1 MNDNWVLLAGLTDHE
16 AAAIEIM
23 VNMTWRD
30 QRCITL
36 RRDLSLSIPEQTVQ
50 AKACRYCVIDLFS
63 LGLRKHSPDNE
74 VLLLQFLA
82 GRSAVLLVRGSGS
95 GWFDALLP
103 LQPGQHITCLS
114 MPYTSIA
121 LRDALQKIKNA
132 NAADAQRTPAAAQPS
147 ARQPV
152 HAAASATSASS
163 AGATQPRVTDDAAAE
178 RPRAEAMPSRSAPSR
193 SAPSPAPAPA
203 TAPAPMP
210 AWRRA
215 LQLAERLHAERSA
228 RQPAAAQQP
237 APPPAPSARPTPNP
251 PREPIAPTP
260 PQPVANRPANRPASH
275 PARSAQAPARSI
287 AAAPPDQTGAAESLS
302 VAPPAV
308 PLSAQA
314 MGLRTGAWAQL
325 LRTLPALKGVAL
337 ADFIGQTLQ
346 DTLGEGLQLWRIGP
360 VVCLVHVRQG
370 WMATTAP
377 AATLQKMVHTPGLLQ
392 RVQRQSLPADEL
404 PSAVQQFF
412 GQSFERMQRPLDVLA
427 WDLLSES
434 LDGLTLQAQDDF
446 TLQLRSFPNFPHLTR
461 SDPLDVQLAAICA
474 RIPQSVHD
482 LLRAFPRHEQAVL
495 RFITLSVAC
504 GLAVVLDTPAHQ
516 HKDTPSPD
524 QAATAKPTPAAAPPA
539 AAPAPASGAAKARRG
554 FFKSLLDKLF

>member
-36 RRDLSLSIPEQTVQ
+36 RRDLSLSIPEQTAQ

-114 MPYTSIA
+114 MPYSSIA
-121 LRDALQKIKNA
+121 LREALQKIKNA
-132 NAADAQRTPAAAQPS
+132 NAADAQRMPAAAQPS
-147 ARQPV
+147 AQQP
-152 HAAASATSASS
+152 ASDAAPASSAASAEPVAPSVTAASA
-163 AGATQPRVTDDAAAE
+163 AGKPAL
-178 RPRAEAMPSRSAPSR
+178 SAPSP
-193 SAPSPAPAPA
+193 APSPAPAP
-203 TAPAPMP
+203 TPAPMP

-228 RQPAAAQQP
+228 RNTQSLHSKRQPAAAPQP
-237 APPPAPSARPTPNP
+237 APPPAH
-251 PREPIAPTP
+251 EPIAPTAS
-260 PQPVANRPANRPASH
+260 QAAAHRTAHHPASR
-275 PARSAQAPARSI
+275 PGNAQPPARSI
-287 AAAPPDQTGAAESLS
+287 AALPSQTEAAESLS
-302 VAPPAV
+302 VAPPTV
-308 PLSAQA
+308 PLTAQA
-314 MGLRTGAWAQL
+314 LGLRTGAWAKL
-325 LRTLPALKGVAL
+325 LRALPALKDVAL

-346 DTLGEGLQLWRIGP
+346 GPLGEGLQLWRIGP

-370 WMATTAP
+370 WLATAAP
-377 AATLQKMVHTPGLLQ
+377 PATLQKMVHTTGLLQ
-392 RVQRQSLPADEL
+392 SVERHPLPAEQL
-404 PSAVQQFF
+404 HSAAQKFF
-412 GQSFERMQRPLDVLA
+412 GQNFQRLQKPLDVLA

-446 TLQLRSFPNFPHLTR
+446 TLQLRCFPNFPHLTR

-495 RFITLSVAC
+495 RFVALSVAC
-504 GLAVVLDTPAHQ
+504 GLAVVLEDAPAAAQ
-516 HKDTPSPD
+516 KPSAPGPD
-524 QAATAKPTPAAAPPA
+524 QAAAAKPPAPATPA

>member
-23 VNMTWRD
+23 INMSWRD
-30 QRCITL
+30 QHCITL
-36 RRDLSLSIPEQTVQ
+36 RRELSLSIPEQTAQ

-74 VLLLQFLA
+74 AQLLQFLA

-103 LQPGQHITCLS
+103 LPPGQHIIFLS
-114 MPYTSIA
+114 MPYSSIA
-121 LRDALQKIKNA
+121 LREALQKIKNA
-132 NAADAQRTPAAAQPS
+132 NAADAPRMPAAAQPS
-147 ARQPV
+147 AQQP
-152 HAAASATSASS
+152 ASAAAPASSAASAGPA
-163 AGATQPRVTDDAAAE
+163 
-178 RPRAEAMPSRSAPSR
+178 APSVTAA
-193 SAPSPAPAPA
+193 SAAGRPALSAPAPAPVPA
-203 TAPAPMP
+203 PAPAPMP

-228 RQPAAAQQP
+228 RNTQSPHNTPSAPSPHSERQPAAAPQQP
-237 APPPAPSARPTPNP
+237 APPPA
-251 PREPIAPTP
+251 REPIAPAA
-260 PQPVANRPANRPASH
+260 PQPAANRPAQRMGSGATPPS
-275 PARSAQAPARSI
+275 PT
-287 AAAPPDQTGAAESLS
+287 AAAQSLS

-314 MGLRTGAWAQL
+314 MGLRTGAWAKL

-346 DTLGEGLQLWRIGP
+346 GALGEGLQLWRIGP
-360 VVCLVHVRQG
+360 VVCLVQVRQG
-370 WMATTAP
+370 WLATAAP
-377 AATLQKMVHTPGLLQ
+377 TATLQKMVHTPGLLQ
-392 RVQRQSLPADEL
+392 RVERQPLPAEQL
-404 PSAVQQFF
+404 PSAAQQFF
-412 GQSFERMQRPLDVLA
+412 GPAFERMQKPLDVLA

-446 TLQLRSFPNFPHLTR
+446 TLQLRCFPNFPHLTR
-461 SDPLDVQLAAICA
+461 SNPLDVQLAAICA

-495 RFITLSVAC
+495 RFVALSVAC
-504 GLAVVLDTPAHQ
+504 GLAVVLDEPAA
-516 HKDTPSPD
+516 PAS
-524 QAATAKPTPAAAPPA
+524 AAAAAPAEQGRA
-539 AAPAPASGAAKARRG
+539 AASAPAPASGAAKARRG

>member
-36 RRDLSLSIPEQTVQ
+36 RRDLSLSIPEQTAQ

-114 MPYTSIA
+114 MPYSSIA
-121 LRDALQKIKNA
+121 LREALQKIKNA
-132 NAADAQRTPAAAQPS
+132 NAADAQRMPAAAQPS
-147 ARQPV
+147 AQQP
-152 HAAASATSASS
+152 ASDAAPASSAASAEPA
-163 AGATQPRVTDDAAAE
+163 
-178 RPRAEAMPSRSAPSR
+178 APSVTAASAAGKPAL
-193 SAPSPAPAPA
+193 SAPSPAPPAP
-203 TAPAPMP
+203 APAPMP

-228 RQPAAAQQP
+228 RNTQSLHSKRQPAAAPQP
-237 APPPAPSARPTPNP
+237 APPPAH
-251 PREPIAPTP
+251 EPIAPTAS
-260 PQPVANRPANRPASH
+260 QPAAHRPASR
-275 PARSAQAPARSI
+275 PASRPGSSARPPARSI
-287 AAAPPDQTGAAESLS
+287 AALPSLQAEAPESLS

-308 PLSAQA
+308 PLTAQA
-314 MGLRTGAWAQL
+314 LGLRTGAWAKL
-325 LRTLPALKGVAL
+325 LRALPALKDVAL

-346 DTLGEGLQLWRIGP
+346 GTLGEGLQLWRIGP

-370 WMATTAP
+370 WLATVAP
-377 AATLQKMVHTPGLLQ
+377 PATLQKMVHTTGLLQ
-392 RVQRQSLPADEL
+392 SVERHPLPAEQL
-404 PSAVQQFF
+404 HSAAQKFF
-412 GQSFERMQRPLDVLA
+412 GQNFQRLQKPLDVLA

-434 LDGLTLQAQDDF
+434 LDGLTLRAQDDF
-446 TLQLRSFPNFPHLTR
+446 TLQLRCFPNFPHLTR

-495 RFITLSVAC
+495 RFVALSVAC
-504 GLAVVLDTPAHQ
+504 GLAVVLEDAPAAAQ
-516 HKDTPSPD
+516 EPSAPGPD
-524 QAATAKPTPAAAPPA
+524 QAAAAKPPAPASPA

>member
-23 VNMTWRD
+23 INMTWRD

-36 RRDLSLSIPEQTVQ
+36 RRDLSLSIPEQTAQ

-82 GRSAVLLVRGSGS
+82 GRSAVLLMRGSGS

-114 MPYTSIA
+114 MPYSSIA

-152 HAAASATSASS
+152 HAAASAPSASS

-178 RPRAEAMPSRSAPSR
+178 RPRADAMPSR

-203 TAPAPMP
+203 PAPAPMP

-237 APPPAPSARPTPNP
+237 APPPAPSVQSVQNP
-251 PREPIAPTP
+251 PREPIAAPTP
-260 PQPVANRPANRPASH
+260 SQPVANRPANRPASH

-412 GQSFERMQRPLDVLA
+412 GQFD
-427 WDLLSES
+427 
-434 LDGLTLQAQDDF
+434 
-446 TLQLRSFPNFPHLTR
+446 
-461 SDPLDVQLAAICA
+461 
-474 RIPQSVHD
+474 
-482 LLRAFPRHEQAVL
+482 
-495 RFITLSVAC
+495 
-504 GLAVVLDTPAHQ
+504 
-516 HKDTPSPD
+516 
-524 QAATAKPTPAAAPPA
+524 
-539 AAPAPASGAAKARRG
+539 
-554 FFKSLLDKLF
+554 